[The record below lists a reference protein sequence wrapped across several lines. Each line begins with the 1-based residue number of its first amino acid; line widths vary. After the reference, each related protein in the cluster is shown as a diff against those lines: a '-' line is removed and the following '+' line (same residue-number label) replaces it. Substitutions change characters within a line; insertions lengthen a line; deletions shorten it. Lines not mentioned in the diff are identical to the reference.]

1 MESLAIDIL
10 AALKSLESDTWGVK
24 AKPASSLVGTLS
36 IASDKT
42 SAWWEGLPTEGAASF
57 DYLFKRLVK
66 DKEPLFLLG
75 ESPQRGLSI
84 SLAVMRGSLKHI
96 WATRL
101 KPERVFWTR
110 GDFFEHIQQSRE
122 RGKINAGMLA
132 QNGFFYEG
140 TSADFDSFIEHCREA
155 LDEMDLLPNFSLK
168 ADARQLRIFFDDPQL
183 LPLAHKHIFFQCPW
197 DRLATA
203 SLMRDTVRS
212 AAEVQGPGDLLL
224 FGLID
229 SRVESYPN
237 CGDHRRQRY
246 QAYESKY
253 EVPKLQIVAVNLGY
267 KPLTEDKDLI
277 RRCLHFGYRHYS
289 ETPITIHEKLV
300 RNDELI
306 IYLFIK
312 LSPPKKT

>member
-1 MESLAIDIL
+1 METLTSDIL
-10 AALKSLESDTWGVK
+10 AALMLLGSDTRGVK
-24 AKPASSLVGTLS
+24 AKAASSRTLS
-36 IASDKT
+36 ITNDKT
-42 SAWWEGLPTEGAASF
+42 VAWCEGLPTEGAKSF

-84 SLAVMRGSLKHI
+84 SLAIMRGSLKHI

-101 KPERVFWTR
+101 RSEGVFWTPN
-110 GDFFEHIQQSRE
+110 DFFQHIKQSRE
-122 RGKINAGMLA
+122 RGKINAD
-132 QNGFFYEG
+132 GFFHEG

-155 LDEMDLLPNFSLK
+155 LEEMDLLPNFSLQ
-168 ADARQLRIFFDDPQL
+168 ADARHLRIFFDDPRFF
-183 LPLAHKHIFFQCPW
+183 PLAHKHLFFQCPW

-203 SLMRDTVRS
+203 SLIRDTVRS

-229 SRVESYPN
+229 SRLASYPN
-237 CGDHRRQRY
+237 CGDCRRQRY
-246 QAYESKY
+246 EAYESKY
-253 EVPKLQIVAVNLGY
+253 EVPKLQIVAVKLGY

-289 ETPITIHEKLV
+289 ETPTQIHEKLV

-306 IYLFIK
+306 IYVFMK
-312 LSPPKKT
+312 LSPPLKNLPVHH